1 MAWEALNTIAADTST
16 PPRRLVIIVND
27 NGRSYAPTVGGF
39 AAHLDELRTTSGY
52 EKLLSWGKETLR
64 QSGAPGRAAYSAI
77 HGVKRGLKD
86 MVSPPRR
93 ECSTNSASSTWA
105 PSTATTCRKS
115 KRRCSGP
122 SSTTADP
129 SSST

>member
-16 PPRRLVIIVND
+16 PPRKLIIVVND

-39 AAHLDELRTTSGY
+39 AAHLDELRTMSSY
-52 EKLLSWGKETLR
+52 EKLLSWGKSTLQ

-77 HGVKRGLKD
+77 HGVKKGLKD
-86 MVSPPRR
+86 MVSA
-93 ECSTNSASSTWA
+93 EQTGMFDELGIKYLA
-105 PSTATTCRKS
+105 PSTATTS
-115 KRRCSGP
+115 PASRRRSPWP
-122 SSTTADP
+122 SSTRAAP